1 MEENEN
7 SDNNYFLLLY
17 QSEFNNLSS
26 NNKELTSEIFKSL
39 IDSMELDKSILK
51 NGEYMDLFLS
61 ENLLSTLLP
70 GLESL
75 SKNVEK
81 LIHYS
86 DKENEQEVNRFNP
99 CNFLAEFLMR
109 NNPKYGKNKQTHQ
122 NFLIYTRK
130 ERKIRMM
137 KKSGDVLNSKIQE
150 FYKKNK
156 SKLMKTNILL
166 FVEKVDAFLNLQNT
180 LKRYNWIEHF
190 RVYKDD
196 QEITFDEFLVA
207 FKNAILEI
215 YEINEEMLKQIL
227 N

>member
-1 MEENEN
+1 MEQNEN

-39 IDSMELDKSILK
+39 IQKMELDQTVLK

-130 ERKIRMM
+130 ERKNRMM
-137 KKSGDVLNSKIQE
+137 KKSGDELNSKIRE
-150 FYKKNK
+150 YYKKNK
-156 SKLMKTNILL
+156 TKLMKTNILS
-166 FVEKVDAFLNLQNT
+166 FVEKVDTFLNLKNT

-215 YEINEEMLKQIL
+215 YEINEEMLKQLL